1 MPDDFWTEYGNQQT
15 VEGTCGG
22 DNLASTVLTA
32 YGIPCDGSFGG
43 GLNNLDI
50 KHMDA
55 IQVIKLSLL
64 EESGTS
70 GAIKELVMGA
80 DGNVSAKE
88 IGYGGGSI
96 GDVYYEVQSG
106 SYIETCGGVM
116 VIGGLPLAERKP
128 VVWKPIWGETKQIY
142 DTTLL
147 YNEHCL
153 IENFSLQATI
163 VFNDPHLDSSFE
175 DGIDNLYEITTG
187 NPYDRILGYAV
198 YMNSPLSDSSTS
210 IKKEDTTTIMLPLPN
225 HFGTFFKRPTASTME
240 ALNPECYVAAT
251 TPDAATGVKI
261 EIPADLRF
269 TDVRGTDVDKLRSIE
284 NVYVIGLEISD
295 MRGIPPDKAA
305 ALAIVPPEGS
315 AKLIIKIDKT
325 YAQCWKLS
333 RGTHYVLA
341 STGAVPVEP
350 YVIFAN
356 NSRDRDPIFIDSKG
370 STPFSIASDSVWNNK
385 GTYEG
390 TGMILPTEST
400 KGILVKSMFVSAI
413 LDSPSIVV
421 FSPDGRGNRA
431 KLIAERL
438 KYNMAALVSI
448 EKPRPVAFNG
458 TLIDMSEGMED
469 HDPTTTQSFTDTA
482 YEQALDA
489 MNGGGMTLNLS
500 FLDENGCEGLSRAL
514 QDYFGSGAG
523 IETTYV
529 CGPDADPQLG
539 SAGPGGGIVNS
550 ITYSYQDSS
559 SYTISVNCGPR
570 ILGDFAQVDGGPSP
584 MRTEDISA
592 VGTVLND
599 MGNNVNFKVKLDG
612 YGVRTAIN
620 LTHHII
626 RVGDQVS
633 CSVHNNPVES

>member
-1 MPDDFWTEYGNQQT
+1 MAQDFWTAYGDQST
-15 VEGTCGG
+15 VEGTCEGT
-22 DNLASTVLTA
+22 NLASEVLTA
-32 YGIPCDGSFGG
+32 YGIPCNGSFGG

-64 EESGTS
+64 EAAGTG
-70 GAIKELVMGA
+70 GAIQELIMGA
-80 DGNVSAKE
+80 DGTVTAKE
-88 IGYGGGSI
+88 IGSGSSNMN
-96 GDVYYEVQSG
+96 DVYYEIQSG

-116 VIGGLPLAERKP
+116 VTGGLPMAERKP
-128 VVWKPIWGETKQIY
+128 VEWKAIWGESKEIY

-175 DGIDNLYEITTG
+175 DGIDNLYEITTD

-210 IKKEDTTTIMLPLPN
+210 IRKEDTTTIMLPLPKQ
-225 HFGTFFKRPTASTME
+225 FGTFFKRPQPNALE
-240 ALNPECYVAAT
+240 AQNPECYVGASV
-251 TPDAATGVKI
+251 PDATSGVKV
-261 EIPADLRF
+261 EIPEKLRF
-269 TDVRGTDVDKLRSIE
+269 TDVRGTEVDKLRSIE
-284 NVYVIGLEISD
+284 NVYVIGLEIAD
-295 MRGIPPDKAA
+295 MRGIPPDKPSSIQIA
-305 ALAIVPPEGS
+305 PPEGS
-315 AKLIIKIDKT
+315 AKLIIKITKT
-325 YAQCWKLS
+325 YAQCWKLA

-341 STGAVPVEP
+341 SDGSTPVQP
-350 YVIFAN
+350 HVIFAN
-356 NSRDRDPIFIDSKG
+356 NARVDDPIFIDSKND
-370 STPFSIASDSVWNNK
+370 TPFIIADDSVWTNNN
-385 GTYEG
+385 TFEG
-390 TGMILPTEST
+390 KGMILPTEST
-400 KGILVKSMFVSAI
+400 KGILVQSMFVSAI

-421 FSPDGRGNRA
+421 FSPDGKGNKA
-431 KLIAERL
+431 KLIAESL
-438 KYNMAALVSI
+438 QYDMAALVSV

-458 TLIDMSEGMED
+458 TIIDMSAGMAD
-469 HDPTTTQSFTDTA
+469 HDPTTTQSFDDTP

-489 MNGGGMTLNLS
+489 MNGGGMSLNLS
-500 FLDENGCEGLSRAL
+500 FLDENGCIELSRAL
-514 QDYFGSGAG
+514 QDYFGGGAG

-529 CGPDADPQLG
+529 CGPNADPELG
-539 SAGPGGGIVNS
+539 ASGPGGGVINS

-584 MRTEDISA
+584 MKDEDISA
-592 VGTVLND
+592 VGTVIND

-612 YGVRTAIN
+612 FGVRTAIN
-620 LTHHII
+620 LSHHII
-626 RVGDQVS
+626 RCGDQVA